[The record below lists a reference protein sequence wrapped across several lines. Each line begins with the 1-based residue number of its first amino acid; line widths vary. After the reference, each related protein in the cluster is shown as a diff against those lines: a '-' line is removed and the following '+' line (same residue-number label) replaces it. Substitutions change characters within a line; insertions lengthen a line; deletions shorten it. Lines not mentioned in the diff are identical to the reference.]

1 MKYIIEVDE
10 SENGRKVLNVLKELN
25 VKYKIAKNVKDK
37 KLTAKDLALGIGR
50 KATQKELLE
59 YIERADKSHL
69 IDVEDLLKKY
79 DQ

>member
-69 IDVEDLLKKY
+69 IDVEDLLKEY

>member
-10 SENGRKVLNVLKELN
+10 SENGKKVLNVLKELN
-25 VKYKIAKNVKDK
+25 VEYQIAKNVEYK

-50 KATQKELLE
+50 KATQEELLE
-59 YIERADKSHL
+59 YIEKADKSPL
-69 IDVEDLLKKY
+69 IDVEDLLKEY

>member
-59 YIERADKSHL
+59 YIERADKSH
-69 IDVEDLLKKY
+69 
-79 DQ
+79 